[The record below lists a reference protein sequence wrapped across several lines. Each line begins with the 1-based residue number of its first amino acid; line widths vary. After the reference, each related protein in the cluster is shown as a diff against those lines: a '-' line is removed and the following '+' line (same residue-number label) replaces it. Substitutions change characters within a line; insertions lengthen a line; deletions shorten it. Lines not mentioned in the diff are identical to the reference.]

1 MICLAYILMSDLD
14 TIEAGYFFWI
24 IQAIFTLFIFV
35 ADFIA
40 NGYFL
45 KKYGSSKWGERVGMI
60 SIIVGSFFFPPFGL
74 IIIPFLFVFITELM
88 HKSAKRR
95 FSSRSCYCSYFFWII
110 QAIFTLFIFVADFIA
125 NGYFLKKYGSSKWG
139 ERVGMISIIVG
150 SFFFPPFGL
159 IIIPF
164 LSVFITE
171 LMHKSAKRRFSS
183 RSCYCSWF

>member
-1 MICLAYILMSDLD
+1 MTVLLTLCIIACFIVSFIAFIYPIIPGILALW
-14 TIEAGYFFWI
+14 AGYFIYHFGINAGELTTSFWI
-24 IQAIFTLFIFV
+24 IQIIFTIIIFI

-45 KKYGSSKWGERVGMI
+45 KKYGS
-60 SIIVGSFFFPPFGL
+60 
-74 IIIPFLFVFITELM
+74 T
-88 HKSAKRR
+88 
-95 FSSRSCYCSYFFWII
+95 
-110 QAIFTLFIFVADFIA
+110 
-125 NGYFLKKYGSSKWG
+125 KWG

-171 LMHKSAKRRFSS
+171 IMHKKTPKEAFMVGIATVVGFLSSTVAKAILQIIMIIIFI
-183 RSCYCSWF
+183 CYIIF